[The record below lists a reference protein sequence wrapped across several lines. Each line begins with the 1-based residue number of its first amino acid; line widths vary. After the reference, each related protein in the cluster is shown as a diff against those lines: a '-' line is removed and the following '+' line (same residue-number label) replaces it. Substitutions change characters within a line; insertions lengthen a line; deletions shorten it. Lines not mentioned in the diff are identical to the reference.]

1 MLSRDGDQT
10 SYIQYLFVQ
19 EQQYIHYYDE
29 VLANINS
36 VLASGHLTNRKFN
49 NTDTYRDYSSYDD
62 IDAAPIRPYVR

>member
-1 MLSRDGDQT
+1 MLSRDGGQT

-36 VLASGHLTNRKFN
+36 VLTPGHLTNRKFN
-49 NTDTYRDYSSYDD
+49 NMDTYRDYSLYDD